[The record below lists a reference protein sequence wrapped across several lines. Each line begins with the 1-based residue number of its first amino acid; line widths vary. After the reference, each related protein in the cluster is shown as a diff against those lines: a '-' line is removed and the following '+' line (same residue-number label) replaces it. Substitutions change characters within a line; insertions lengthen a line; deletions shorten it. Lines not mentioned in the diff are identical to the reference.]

1 MRVTRGNLL
10 LYYTFDVAN
19 EIHLE
24 RIERIFG
31 KAPKESPLEAKRLG
45 PQYVAYRQAPLH
57 VRLGKA
63 KVEGDR
69 RTLHLQADAKIYDF
83 GVVTVR
89 FWLPLSGDLSSLAAR
104 GASVINQPS
113 LVAGAKAELRRL
125 LKEIAPALE
134 KPHETDDWEDYA
146 VFLVNGLEGRPTARQ
161 VLSKHGRDL
170 ARAVVSETEPV
181 SEGELQ
187 EVLRHPLSYYEDDL
201 ALVDWNAAFVYD
213 PRGGFDT
220 LDVLEYAVIELLELR
235 TYDDLLDRE
244 LDRAYD
250 QLAHRRGLRLA
261 LAPFSRPLRRLAEV
275 RLDVGDLIAKV
286 ENSLKLVGDV
296 YLAKVY
302 RAASDRFHLRE
313 WKVSLEGK
321 LADINETY
329 SLLNDEIQTARLLIL
344 EAAIVFLI
352 VVSLFLPK

>member
-1 MRVTRGNLL
+1 
-10 LYYTFDVAN
+10 
-19 EIHLE
+19 
-24 RIERIFG
+24 
-31 KAPKESPLEAKRLG
+31 
-45 PQYVAYRQAPLH
+45 
-57 VRLGKA
+57 
-63 KVEGDR
+63 
-69 RTLHLQADAKIYDF
+69 
-83 GVVTVR
+83 
-89 FWLPLSGDLSSLAAR
+89 
-104 GASVINQPS
+104 
-113 LVAGAKAELRRL
+113 
-125 LKEIAPALE
+125 
-134 KPHETDDWEDYA
+134 
-146 VFLVNGLEGRPTARQ
+146 
-161 VLSKHGRDL
+161 
-170 ARAVVSETEPV
+170 
-181 SEGELQ
+181 
-187 EVLRHPLSYYEDDL
+187 
-201 ALVDWNAAFVYD
+201 
-213 PRGGFDT
+213 
-220 LDVLEYAVIELLELR
+220 VLEYAVIELLELR

-329 SLLNDEIQTARLLIL
+329 ALLNDEIQTARLLIL